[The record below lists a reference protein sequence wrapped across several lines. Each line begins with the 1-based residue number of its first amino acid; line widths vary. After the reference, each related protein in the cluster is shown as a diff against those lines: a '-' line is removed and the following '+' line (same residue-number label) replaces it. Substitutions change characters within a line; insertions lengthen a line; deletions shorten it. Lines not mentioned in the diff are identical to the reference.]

1 MTIKTITWNIGGA
14 YLLKEGADPT
24 LLSSYSVD
32 GLDKVIEFIRDEAPD
47 VITLQETQKNASI
60 DQVEVIANALEMPYF
75 RHDTTSESHL
85 DAGSSLGHAIIS
97 KYPIVDHQTGFFNN
111 PKVKVVWEDGSVAT
125 TFDKGYTNCIVKLG
139 EVKLQVSTLHL
150 TPFKRFNIEL
160 DSDIGRRML
169 QDVQEKVATKPEYY
183 LLQGDFNINTKNLEH
198 FLPQMFEDGVK
209 EIVTDEATTPKN
221 QTYDH
226 ILYKGMR
233 EVEQRVDQTVLT
245 DHYPIIA
252 TFEIA

>member
-1 MTIKTITWNIGGA
+1 
-14 YLLKEGADPT
+14 
-24 LLSSYSVD
+24 
-32 GLDKVIEFIRDEAPD
+32 
-47 VITLQETQKNASI
+47 
-60 DQVEVIANALEMPYF
+60 
-75 RHDTTSESHL
+75 
-85 DAGSSLGHAIIS
+85 S